1 MDKVMKNKRSLKLVT
16 SLFRLRKKF
25 IKISLLVILPD
36 QVWCYIKRFLSCS
49 KNYTCKF
56 MQASSWHDKLFHFY
70 FFFWIR
76 KVRKGRG
83 KITKVWVSRE
93 RKEKY
98 AYSASSRLWL
108 YLETHLEKSLQAL
121 WNKCSRFYLKM
132 VPQYHIDAFIY
143 SQVNHVL
150 LLLL

>member
-1 MDKVMKNKRSLKLVT
+1 MGSGT
-16 SLFRLRKKF
+16 SGQLLFRLRKFAKF
-25 IKISLLVILPD
+25 FLLVIYYLTKF
-36 QVWCYIKRFLSCS
+36 CCNIKRFLSYS

-121 WNKCSRFYLKM
+121 WNKCSQFYLKM